1 MTETTESALS
11 PRRTRPRRSL
21 GGQLT
26 MVLMPLVL
34 IPILIMGG
42 LAYMRSRDILRDQ
55 ASAQMNSA
63 AQSQVAV
70 LQDWTQ
76 VRQQRL
82 QLGAQR
88 SEVRSSIADL
98 LSQSPPP
105 ASSLDALHAELDDLR
120 SYQGQSMF
128 SQLLVARLSDAL
140 VIAASNPAWEGQP
153 LPALLSGSLP
163 TASTS
168 TRAIY
173 DDPLLSPGSIVMLSA
188 VPLRALDPQ
197 SPDALLI
204 GANLDLRI
212 AALMEEMQVYW
223 EERGPYLVQR
233 GSTLLALAP
242 DVIIQ
247 LPTYATSPSAQP
259 IPDHPIFS
267 HLSTSSGIIE
277 YDSLDGTPVL
287 GAFQWLPDLNLAVL
301 VELPQSDVFSGLS
314 SLVPYTL
321 GLVIL
326 AAALTWI
333 VMLITTSRM
342 LRPLG
347 TLTEFAQRI
356 SRGEW
361 RFRVPEERSDEI
373 GLLASAFNR
382 MAEDLSQLYRSLEA
396 RVEERTRQIRT
407 AAQVARAVTS
417 TPALADLLRQAVTL
431 IRDRFGYRHVSI
443 YFLDDSGEFA
453 ILQESTGEAGR
464 RLMSGS
470 HRIRLGED
478 TLIGWV
484 SHHNQS
490 RVASVREA
498 EGFSLQTDVYP
509 EAKAE
514 VAIPLQV
521 AGNMLGVLDVH
532 STEPEAFGPEELE
545 VLGTLADQ
553 LSAAIQNARLAQQ
566 SAEAA
571 ERALLASRLTG
582 QLSGLL
588 DVEDVL
594 ETSADALHR
603 SLGNPDLV
611 IRLNT
616 PGLGAPQDRGDAP
629 SGLEER

>member
-1 MTETTESALS
+1 
-11 PRRTRPRRSL
+11 
-21 GGQLT
+21 
-26 MVLMPLVL
+26 
-34 IPILIMGG
+34 
-42 LAYMRSRDILRDQ
+42 
-55 ASAQMNSA
+55 
-63 AQSQVAV
+63 
-70 LQDWTQ
+70 
-76 VRQQRL
+76 
-82 QLGAQR
+82 
-88 SEVRSSIADL
+88 
-98 LSQSPPP
+98 
-105 ASSLDALHAELDDLR
+105 
-120 SYQGQSMF
+120 
-128 SQLLVARLSDAL
+128 
-140 VIAASNPAWEGQP
+140 
-153 LPALLSGSLP
+153 
-163 TASTS
+163 
-168 TRAIY
+168 
-173 DDPLLSPGSIVMLSA
+173 
-188 VPLRALDPQ
+188 
-197 SPDALLI
+197 
-204 GANLDLRI
+204 
-212 AALMEEMQVYW
+212 
-223 EERGPYLVQR
+223 
-233 GSTLLALAP
+233 
-242 DVIIQ
+242 
-247 LPTYATSPSAQP
+247 
-259 IPDHPIFS
+259 
-267 HLSTSSGIIE
+267 
-277 YDSLDGTPVL
+277 
-287 GAFQWLPDLNLAVL
+287 
-301 VELPQSDVFSGLS
+301 
-314 SLVPYTL
+314 
-321 GLVIL
+321 
-326 AAALTWI
+326 
-333 VMLITTSRM
+333 
-342 LRPLG
+342 
-347 TLTEFAQRI
+347 
-356 SRGEW
+356 
-361 RFRVPEERSDEI
+361 
-373 GLLASAFNR
+373 
-382 MAEDLSQLYRSLEA
+382 
-396 RVEERTRQIRT
+396 
-407 AAQVARAVTS
+407 
-417 TPALADLLRQAVTL
+417 VTL
-431 IRDRFGYRHVSI
+431 IRDRFGYRHVSM

-484 SHHNQS
+484 SRHNQS